1 MQRKVRFKYLYQFV
15 ILIIGRKLL
24 VKEKKMRHMKKNEI
38 SLLNAKAEI
47 AIYKSVVGGKRN
59 VKILLIW

>member
-1 MQRKVRFKYLYQFV
+1 
-15 ILIIGRKLL
+15 
-24 VKEKKMRHMKKNEI
+24 MKKNEI